1 MNTQSFR
8 SKLNEG
14 QGWRAKKSSKSRN
27 CVVEQG
33 DMGAWGDPEQPFEP
47 GQVTPD
53 RNGARVY
60 LLAPDG
66 AGVDN
71 LLYGLK

>member
-1 MNTQSFR
+1 M
-8 SKLNEG
+8 
-14 QGWRAKKSSKSRN
+14 
-27 CVVEQG
+27 VEQG
-33 DMGAWGDPEQPFEP
+33 DVGAWGDPEQPFEP

-60 LLAPDG
+60 LLAPDA
-66 AGVDN
+66 AGVDI